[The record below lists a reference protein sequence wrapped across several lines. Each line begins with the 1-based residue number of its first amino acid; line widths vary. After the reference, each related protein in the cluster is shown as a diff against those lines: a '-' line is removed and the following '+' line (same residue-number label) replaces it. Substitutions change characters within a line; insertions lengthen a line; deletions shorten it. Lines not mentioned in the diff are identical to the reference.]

1 MLDGSENE
9 TFKACEPACLA
20 SLSRGVLMPEKLTDV
35 WVDELSEINVTI
47 FDDAGIIN
55 KRQQAGLATYKIHVL
70 YMRQKKPKL
79 DRAVRLD

>member
-55 KRQQAGLATYKIHVL
+55 KRQQAGSLHIK
-70 YMRQKKPKL
+70 YMYFIWGRKNL
-79 DRAVRLD
+79 N